1 MYRLHLCSKWYTTVP
16 CILVA
21 GDKSKQKSDQ
31 ASVFI
36 ALQMVVRV
44 SVINNLTLE
53 EKMIEQSSS

>member
-1 MYRLHLCSKWYTTVP
+1 MIYWSLYT
-16 CILVA
+16 
-21 GDKSKQKSDQ
+21 GHWRDKSKQKSDQ